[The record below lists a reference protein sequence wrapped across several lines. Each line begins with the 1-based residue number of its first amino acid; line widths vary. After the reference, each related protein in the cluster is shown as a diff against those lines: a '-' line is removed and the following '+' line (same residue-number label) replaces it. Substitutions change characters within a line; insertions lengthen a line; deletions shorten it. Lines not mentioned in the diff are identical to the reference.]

1 MSPSSGASESPRLAP
16 PDATSPAA
24 GACAHGTGS
33 TVSIALNPD
42 GPAPRCV
49 TVSAE
54 QQLRVV
60 NQSGVSAI
68 TVSWAGYPSR
78 SVPAGKATVYD
89 RPFGDYLA
97 PGVHEVRI
105 SQYESG
111 PLEVWLR

>member
-1 MSPSSGASESPRLAP
+1 M
-16 PDATSPAA
+16 
-24 GACAHGTGS
+24 
-33 TVSIALNPD
+33 
-42 GPAPRCV
+42 

-60 NQSGVSAI
+60 NQSGVSTI

-89 RPFGDYLA
+89 RPFGQYLA
-97 PGVHEVRI
+97 PGVHEVHI
-105 SQYESG
+105 SQYKSG

>member
-1 MSPSSGASESPRLAP
+1 M
-16 PDATSPAA
+16 
-24 GACAHGTGS
+24 
-33 TVSIALNPD
+33 
-42 GPAPRCV
+42 
-49 TVSAE
+49 SAE